1 MNFLSTN
8 IKFLRKNQALSLSS
22 LANELHCSVK
32 DIEQAEKKSGK
43 VDIALLI
50 QLSKYFGHS
59 IDVLVNVNLNVK
71 NKKAKLIKFIVFD
84 IDGVLTDGG
93 MYYTE
98 KGDQFKKFDTK
109 DGLMIKRLS
118 KSGMKLGFLSNGLNS
133 KLIKSRADLLGVHKV
148 YVGTKEKLSVL
159 DEWVKTLR
167 ISYKNVAY
175 IGDDLNDMAVI
186 KKVGFS
192 ACPANAADAV
202 KKEVDVILSKNGGE
216 ACVREWLDGY
226 F

>member
-1 MNFLSTN
+1 MNYLSTN
-8 IKFLRKNQALSLSS
+8 IKFLRKSQGFSLSY
-22 LANELHCSVK
+22 LANELHCSMK
-32 DIEQAEKKSGK
+32 EMEQAEKKSGK
-43 VDIALLI
+43 VDIKLLI
-50 QLSKYFGHS
+50 QLSKYFKHS
-59 IDVLVNVNLNVK
+59 IDVLVNVNLDVK
-71 NKKAKLIKFIVFD
+71 NKKAKQIKFIVFD

-148 YVGTKEKLSVL
+148 YVGTKEKLSIL
-159 DEWVKTLR
+159 DEWIKTLR

-192 ACPANAADAV
+192 ACPANAADAI